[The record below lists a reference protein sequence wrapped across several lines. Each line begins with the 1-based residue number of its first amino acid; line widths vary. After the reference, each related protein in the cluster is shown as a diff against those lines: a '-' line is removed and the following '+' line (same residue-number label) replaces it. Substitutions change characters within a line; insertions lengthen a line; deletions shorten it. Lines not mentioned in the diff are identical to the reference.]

1 MVQAIAL
8 ILSLQ
13 MTSDYSEYQDL
24 YYRSLFQFYYADEM
38 IMMPFCTD
46 STPELAA
53 RAGLLCTM

>member
-1 MVQAIAL
+1 ML

-13 MTSDYSEYQDL
+13 MTSEYSEYQDL
-24 YYRSLFQFYYADEM
+24 YYRSLFQFYFADI

-53 RAGLLCTM
+53 RRK